1 MVKRLLTT
9 FKSKKLERVCTSDKA
24 AIRAYGVEMAEKLV
38 QRLDEIHAADSVDFL
53 LAHRIG
59 RCHELHG
66 NLEGTLAMD
75 LVQPHR
81 LLFTR
86 DGCIQGI
93 ETVKIT
99 KIENDYH

>member
-1 MVKRLLTT
+1 MVKRLLTM
-9 FKSKKLERVCTSDKA
+9 FKSKKLEKICTSDKA
-24 AIRAYGVEMAEKLV
+24 AIQAYGMEMAEKLV

-66 NLEGTLAMD
+66 NLEGILAMD

-81 LLFTR
+81 LLFIR
-86 DGCIQGI
+86 DGRIQGI
-93 ETVKIT
+93 EIVKIT
-99 KIENDYH
+99 KIEKDYH